1 MRILVVE
8 DEKRMADLIKR
19 GLEENGHTAAVAYD
33 GIDGLRMAES
43 YAFDA
48 IVLDVMLPGQDG
60 FGVLKTLRAHKVA
73 VPVLMLTARDS
84 VTDKVAGLD
93 LGADDYL
100 TKPFDLPELEA
111 RVRALIRRGQS
122 GGIAENILRQ
132 QLMQKRR
139 LHTVQPEATLQ
150 MRGQGARP
158 AWASDFGGHELAA
171 SLGQQVDVNHRP
183 TILGNAIPN
192 RTGRRIHEAAF
203 HPRLGDDELALLVEA
218 LAVRQVERQGH
229 VLHRRSGEAR
239 SKIFGPSAGRIHVEA
254 AVRRHQRPHRSPE
267 SEGRGHRD
275 DVPAH
280 SLQRVDP
287 ELRMAKSPSADD
299 ILAVARDADAILVT
313 YAKLPGELLRQL
325 TRCKAIGRFGLG
337 VDNIDIKSAAELGIM
352 VTYVPDYCMHEVS
365 DHAMA
370 LLLAL
375 ARKIPLSNKLVQAG
389 RWEMPAVV
397 PIHRLAGRVLGL
409 VGFGNIPRAVAPKAK
424 AFGLRVVTYDPYVSQ
439 EVLAAAGVEAVTFDR
454 LLGISDFVSIHAP
467 LMPATRGL
475 FNAETFRK
483 MKRGAALINTARGPL
498 VDEDALVAAL
508 DSGQLGAAALDVV
521 AVEPLPKDAK
531 LIGRDNVILT
541 PHTGFYSVEALD
553 ELQTKCAAD
562 VARVLSGEKPIY
574 PVKAA

>member
-1 MRILVVE
+1 MPR
-8 DEKRMADLIKR
+8 
-19 GLEENGHTAAVAYD
+19 
-33 GIDGLRMAES
+33 
-43 YAFDA
+43 
-48 IVLDVMLPGQDG
+48 
-60 FGVLKTLRAHKVA
+60 
-73 VPVLMLTARDS
+73 PVIA
-84 VTDKVAGLD
+84 VTDSPFPSLD
-93 LGADDYL
+93 
-100 TKPFDLPELEA
+100 
-111 RVRALIRRGQS
+111 
-122 GGIAENILRQ
+122 
-132 QLMQKRR
+132 
-139 LHTVQPEATLQ
+139 
-150 MRGQGARP
+150 P
-158 AWASDFGGHELAA
+158 AKAA
-171 SLGQQVDVNHRP
+171 
-183 TILGNAIPN
+183 
-192 RTGRRIHEAAF
+192 
-203 HPRLGDDELALLVEA
+203 
-218 LAVRQVERQGH
+218 
-229 VLHRRSGEAR
+229 
-239 SKIFGPSAGRIHVEA
+239 
-254 AVRRHQRPHRSPE
+254 
-267 SEGRGHRD
+267 
-275 DVPAH
+275 
-280 SLQRVDP
+280 LQRVDP
-287 ELRMAKSPSADD
+287 ELRIAKSPSADD

-409 VGFGNIPRAVAPKAK
+409 VGFGNIPRALTPKAK
-424 AFGLRVVTYDPYVSQ
+424 AFGLRVVTHDPYVSP

-454 LLGISDFVSIHAP
+454 LLDISDFVSIHAP